1 MSEFRAEERGGDR
14 LFVYTAGVPEAIDP
28 EMDAYG
34 SDRMLRVLNT
44 VKNTPQEGVLS
55 AVRRDLR
62 AFRGAADQSDDI
74 MMLGFFTFLGSDS
87 AAEDVVFD
95 F

>member
-1 MSEFRAEERGGDR
+1 M
-14 LFVYTAGVPEAIDP
+14 
-28 EMDAYG
+28 MQ
-34 SDRMLRVLNT
+34 VLNT

-55 AVRRDLR
+55 AVRGDLR
-62 AFRGAADQSDDI
+62 AFRDTADQFDDI
-74 MMLGFFTFLGSDS
+74 TMPGFTFLGSDS